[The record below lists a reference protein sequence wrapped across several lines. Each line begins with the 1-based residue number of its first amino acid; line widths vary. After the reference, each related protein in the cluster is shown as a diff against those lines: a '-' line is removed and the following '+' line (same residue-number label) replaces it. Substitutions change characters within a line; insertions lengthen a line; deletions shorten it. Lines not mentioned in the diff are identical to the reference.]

1 LRRNLTP
8 REPFD
13 FKGKALE
20 EAEDKVETT
29 VILRGR
35 VRITQIQD
43 SRSGV
48 IVATFDAMRHVLS

>member
-1 LRRNLTP
+1 VTSQ
-8 REPFD
+8 EPSD
-13 FKGKALE
+13 FKGNALI

-35 VRITQIQD
+35 VGNTQIQD